1 MEKSLDFDYIFK
13 YILIG
18 DASVGKSTILNM
30 FINNS
35 YVPDNNP
42 TMGVEFATKKIAL
55 RDKVIKIQI
64 WDTVLPLS
72 RRPARSPSAPSR
84 APTTRT
90 PSASSSSTTSTTP
103 RASPPSTPGSLKS
116 TTTPTKRQR

>member
-35 YVPDNNP
+35 FVPDRNP
-42 TMGVEFATKKIAL
+42 TMGVEFATKKITL
-55 RDKVIKIQI
+55 GNRVIKIQI
-64 WDTVLPLS
+64 WDTVKHAIIRLDSSLFGQLLVH
-72 RRPARSPSAPSR
+72 
-84 APTTRT
+84 TTRM
-90 PSASSSSTTSTTP
+90 PLASSLYMIFTM
-103 RASPPSTPGSLKS
+103 RG
-116 TTTPTKRQR
+116 R